1 MALEGGHCPHFKLVG
16 GGGTRGCPPASA
28 TYGSGAG
35 GHTICNLMLY
45 IYALTYCLIC
55 GPTSNSVGDYV
66 EDTILQDV
74 VYQFQSEGGVYIHPL
89 PMDL

>member
-1 MALEGGHCPHFKLVG
+1 MQ
-16 GGGTRGCPPASA
+16 AS
-28 TYGSGAG
+28 

-66 EDTILQDV
+66 EDTDV
-74 VYQFQSEGGVYIHPL
+74 VYQFQSEGGVHIHPL